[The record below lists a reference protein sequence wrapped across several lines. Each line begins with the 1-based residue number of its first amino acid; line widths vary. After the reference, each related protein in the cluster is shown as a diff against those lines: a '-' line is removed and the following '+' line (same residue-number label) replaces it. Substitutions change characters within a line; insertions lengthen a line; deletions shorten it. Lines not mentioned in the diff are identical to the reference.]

1 MSPRSMTSWFSEL
14 NLSNITNMQLIGF
27 RIQNFRSIVDTGWQQ
42 LAHDN
47 ITSLIGQNESGK
59 TSILEGLKAFHDG
72 QLIEDMLR
80 SDLSLPVVTCQFKFS
95 LTEMENKIALKKL
108 DPKIRQLLESLE
120 NISISRIWEDDMDSF
135 LEMGAELRDIYE
147 ENLAHIRGREEGIL
161 QKLDE
166 MNSETAKAKAAVDKA
181 GDEHDLALE
190 KVHLVKNRIAE
201 LKRGTRKLSSRDKR
215 QETKKE
221 IQAEEEMLSKL
232 NEVLSQKKKNL
243 DEKQEVLDKLKLK
256 TDASRNLEELNT
268 QIDERS
274 QELISCQEALREIL
288 QMTGMYPS
296 DKEQRAAEIRE
307 EISRADIEKLKK
319 EIVSLKH
326 SYDTHLL
333 ALEFVFEGMTFESAL
348 TSAGKEI
355 DLRNKYLSSCQLAS
369 EIFKITP
376 EFELFEDFSSLLP
389 NRIDLEDIIRAN
401 KKAEGYKAAI
411 NFLTITGLEYSFFQ
425 QPSSRILK
433 QKIENLN
440 GELTLNFQ
448 DFWRQNVGKK
458 NKIKINFELSHYDHT
473 NPEKSGK
480 PFIEFWIKDETE
492 RLYPKQRSRGVRWF
506 LSFFLELKATA
517 LDKSKKNKVLLID
530 EPGVSLHARAQEDV
544 LKVFDDIR
552 QQMQIIYTTH
562 SPHLIDVNKLYRI
575 LAVQRAIED
584 DMRSESLVFSAR
596 TLKAATADTLSPIYS
611 TMGARLSQQE
621 IVKSFNNVIVK
632 DLATFYFLKAINTL
646 TSFKKECYFLP
657 ASDAESIPMMVNI
670 LIGWGL
676 DYIILNFGNN
686 EERSVHDQMMKDL
699 FDNKIDLGKEQMIF
713 MEDYPD
719 PEDLFSTIDFKKH
732 IVQVR
737 EGITVKNSEYLKDNN
752 YSRAILASKF
762 LQEVNAGNI
771 KPEILDDETMENLN
785 KFTTLLSDK
794 LQ

>member
-1 MSPRSMTSWFSEL
+1 
-14 NLSNITNMQLIGF
+14 MQLIGF

-59 TSILEGLKAFHDG
+59 TSILEGLKAFHEG

-80 SDLSLPVVTCQFKFS
+80 SDLSLPRVSCQFRFS
-95 LTEMENKIALKKL
+95 KKDLEKHIELKKL
-108 DPKIRQLLESLE
+108 DPKVRQVFSGLES
-120 NISISRIWEDDMDSF
+120 ISISRVWEDDMDSY
-135 LEMGAELRDIYE
+135 LEMGAELQDIYQETLARVKEREDLILEKLE
-147 ENLAHIRGREEGIL
+147 EV
-161 QKLDE
+161 
-166 MNSETAKAKAAVDKA
+166 NSEVADARAAFDKAAD
-181 GDEHDLALE
+181 DYELTSE
-190 KVHLVKNRIAE
+190 KVHSVKQRISELRRGGRKFTFREKREDNSHELV
-201 LKRGTRKLSSRDKR
+201 L
-215 QETKKE
+215 
-221 IQAEEEMLSKL
+221 EEEMLSKL
-232 NEVLSQKKKNL
+232 NEVLLLKKKTY
-243 DEKQEVLDKLKLK
+243 DEKKEILDGFSLKV
-256 TDASRNLEELNT
+256 DASEKLEELRKK
-268 QIDERS
+268 IEERS
-274 QELISCQEALREIL
+274 RELATTQEALREIL

-296 DKEQRAAEIRE
+296 EREQRSAEIRE
-307 EISRADIEKLKK
+307 EICRADIDKLKN
-319 EIVSLKH
+319 EIQSLKN

-333 ALEFVFEGMTFESAL
+333 GLEFVFEGMTFDSAL
-348 TSAGKEI
+348 KSAGKEI
-355 DLRNKYLSSCQLAS
+355 ELRQKYMDSRELAG
-369 EIFKITP
+369 ILFVALP

-389 NRIDLEDIIRAN
+389 NRIDLEDIIKAN
-401 KKAEGYKAAI
+401 KRAEGYKAAI

-448 DFWRQNVGKK
+448 DFWRQNVGKN

-480 PFIEFWIKDETE
+480 PYIEFWIKDEKE

-517 LDKSKKNKVLLID
+517 IDKSKKNKVLLID

-544 LKVFDDIR
+544 LKVFDDIK

-562 SPHLIDVNKLYRI
+562 SPHLIDVDKLYRI

-584 DMRSESLVFSAR
+584 DMRSETLVFSAR

-632 DLATFYFLKAINTL
+632 DLASFYFMKAIVAL
-646 TSFKKECYFLP
+646 TGFKKECYFLP
-657 ASDAESIPMMVNI
+657 ASGAESIPMMVNI

-676 DYIILNFGNN
+676 DYIVLNFGNN
-686 EERSVHDQMMKDL
+686 EEQAVHDKLMKEL
-699 FDNKIDLGKEQMIF
+699 FDNKIDPASEKMLF
-713 MEDYPD
+713 MEHFPD
-719 PEDLFSTIDFKKH
+719 AEDLFSTIDFKKH
-732 IVQVR
+732 VVQVR

-752 YSRAILASKF
+752 FSRAVLSSRF
-762 LQEVNAGNI
+762 LQEITAGNI
-771 KPEILDDETMENLN
+771 KADILDEESRENLDMFV
-785 KFTTLLSDK
+785 KK
-794 LQ
+794 LASKLR